1 MTQELWTAVDTYIKE
16 KLLPED
22 RVLAEALRNATDAG
36 LPVIA
41 VSPTQ
46 GKLLHLLVKMCS
58 ARKILEIG
66 TLAGYS
72 TIWMARAL
80 PEGARVVTLEV
91 DPKHAAVALKNFELA
106 GLRDVI
112 ELRLAK
118 ALDSLPKLAAD
129 GLGPFDLIFIDA
141 DKSNIPGYFEW
152 ALKLSR
158 PGTTIIVDNIIRDGE
173 VIDAKNEDPNIQGVR
188 RFNDMLKSERRVSA
202 TEIQT
207 VGEKGYD
214 GFALLVVTG

>member
-16 KLLPED
+16 RLLPED

-46 GKLLHLLVKMCS
+46 GKLLHLLVKMCG

-80 PEGARVVTLEV
+80 PAGGRVITLEL
-91 DPKHAAVALKNFELA
+91 DPKHAAVAHKNFELA
-106 GLRDVI
+106 GLETSLNSDWEAHSIPCRH
-112 ELRLAK
+112 
-118 ALDSLPKLAAD
+118 SLPKGRARSTSSLSTPTRGTFPA
-129 GLGPFDLIFIDA
+129 
-141 DKSNIPGYFEW
+141 YFEW

-173 VIDAKNEDPNIQGVR
+173 VIDASSEDPNIQGVR
-188 RFNDMLKSERRVSA
+188 RFNDMLKSERRASA

-214 GFALLVVTG
+214 GFALVIVNE

>member
-16 KLLPED
+16 RLLPED
-22 RVLAEALRNATDAG
+22 TVLAEALRNATDAG

-46 GKLLHLLVKMCS
+46 GKLLHLLVKLCG

-80 PEGARVVTLEV
+80 PAGARVVTLEV

-129 GLGPFDLIFIDA
+129 GLAPFDLIFIDA

-173 VIDAKNEDPNIQGVR
+173 VIDASSEDPNIQGVR

>member
-22 RVLAEALRNATDAG
+22 RVLAEALGNATDAG
-36 LPVIA
+36 LPVIV

-46 GKLLHLLVKMCS
+46 GKLLLPLVKMCS

-91 DPKHAAVALKNFELA
+91 DPKHAAVALQEF
-106 GLRDVI
+106 
-112 ELRLAK
+112 
-118 ALDSLPKLAAD
+118 
-129 GLGPFDLIFIDA
+129 
-141 DKSNIPGYFEW
+141 
-152 ALKLSR
+152 
-158 PGTTIIVDNIIRDGE
+158 
-173 VIDAKNEDPNIQGVR
+173 
-188 RFNDMLKSERRVSA
+188 
-202 TEIQT
+202 
-207 VGEKGYD
+207 
-214 GFALLVVTG
+214 

>member
-16 KLLPED
+16 KLLPRD

-118 ALDSLPKLAAD
+118 ALDSLPTLVAD

-173 VIDAKNEDPNIQGVR
+173 VIDASSEDPNIQGVR

>member
-22 RVLAEALRNATDAG
+22 RVLAEALGNATDAG

-112 ELRLAK
+112 ELRLGK

-173 VIDAKNEDPNIQGVR
+173 VIDASSEDPNIQGVR